1 MGCTPKGVRIPQKEQ
16 YKCKNQ
22 WEEDTEYW
30 KPAKKATVKEEVWV
44 CFLGQ

>member
-16 YKCKNQ
+16 YNWKNQ

-30 KPAKKATVKEEVWV
+30 KPAKKAIVKQEV
-44 CFLGQ
+44 